1 MKSPDNKTSILRK
14 VASVFWNGDERRPR
28 ALWRLLGLAVLVAVI
43 SAIIQVVL
51 LPLLGPDY
59 VPAPFTGQIQLN
71 IVFVVAVWL
80 AARFLDRRMFSETG
94 IQSGKNWWLDF
105 GFGLALGA
113 VLMTSIFLIEMAAG
127 WLTVNETFQ
136 IAESG
141 PSFALAMLTPV
152 VFFLSVGVAEEL
164 VFRGYFLLNI
174 AEGFNLKRVGPRS
187 ALIAAWVLTSGIFG
201 ALHATN
207 PNATVVSTVNIVLG
221 GLWLGL
227 PYVLTGSLAIS
238 IGAHIT
244 WNIFQG
250 NIFGFPV
257 SGTIFFPTTFIAIEQ
272 GGPIVWTGGLFG
284 PEGGLLGLFG
294 VVVGA
299 ALVYLW
305 IRARYGKPAFFEA
318 IANPPPGIDTVTS
331 EPH

>member
-1 MKSPDNKTSILRK
+1 MISPDNQTSILRK
-14 VASVFWNGDERRPR
+14 IASVFWNGGERRLR
-28 ALWRLLGLAVLVAVI
+28 ALWRLVGLAVLVAVI

-51 LPLLGPDY
+51 PPLLGPDY
-59 VPAPFTGQIQLN
+59 VPAPFMGQIQLN

-80 AARFLDRRMFSETG
+80 AARFLDRRKFSETG
-94 IQSGKNWWLDF
+94 IQSGKDWWLDL

-113 VLMTSIFLIEMAAG
+113 LLMTAIFLIEMAAG

-141 PSFALAMLTPV
+141 PSFALGILTPV
-152 VFFLSVGVAEEL
+152 VLFLSVAIAEEL

-174 AEGFNLKRVGPRS
+174 AEGLNMKRVGPRA
-187 ALIAAWVLTSGIFG
+187 ALIAAWVLTSAIFG
-201 ALHATN
+201 IAHATN
-207 PNATVVSTVNIVLG
+207 PNATLISSLNIILA

-238 IGAHIT
+238 IGAHFT

-250 NIFGFPV
+250 NVYGFPV
-257 SGTIFFPTTFIAIEQ
+257 SGTTFFPTTFVAIEQ
-272 GGPIVWTGGLFG
+272 GGPMAWTGGLFG

-294 VVVGA
+294 FVVGA
-299 ALVYLW
+299 ALIYLW
-305 IRARYGKPAFFEA
+305 IRARYGKPALFEA
-318 IANPPPGIDTVTS
+318 IANPTPGMGHGDI
-331 EPH
+331 